1 MKKKTAMSLKI
12 MRHRSLLGLALLLP
26 FLMGGCPEYR
36 NDLVGVFETVA
47 RNALLG
53 TDDQATITHTARGSL
68 VDATIDLVFDV
79 FRTDEIR

>member
-1 MKKKTAMSLKI
+1 MKRKTAKSSKI

-26 FLMGGCPEYR
+26 LLMGGCPEYR

-47 RNALLG
+47 RSTLLG
-53 TDDQATITHTARGSL
+53 TDDQATMAYTARGSL

-79 FRTDEIR
+79 LRTDQAN